1 MARLYRCSAVRA
13 LRRLA
18 LASIAAS
25 TAALVLGFVRGKSE
39 ILILPLAISTGLA
52 LIGEAR
58 HSGWSP
64 TLWFLAQAGLCALGR
79 SGGLWELI
87 SISCALAYW
96 DLSAFCD
103 RMRNAGRID
112 EPQLLFQRHLLY
124 LLATIG
130 VGLGLGIASVIV
142 RIDGDFAGALLLGI
156 IALSG
161 LSQLLRRAQVPTTQ
175 LGSFRSGQADRNS

>member
-1 MARLYRCSAVRA
+1 MRP

-18 LASIAAS
+18 LASLASS

-79 SGGLWELI
+79 SGELWELI

-96 DLSAFCD
+96 DLSAFRY

-124 LLATIG
+124 LLATMV
-130 VGLGLGIASVIV
+130 VGFGLGIASVIV
-142 RIDGDFAGALLLGI
+142 RIESDFAGALLLGI
-156 IALSG
+156 IALAG
-161 LSQLLRRAQVPTTQ
+161 LSQLLRRAQVLTTQ
-175 LGSFRSGQADRNS
+175 LGSFGSGQADRNS

>member
-1 MARLYRCSAVRA
+1 
-13 LRRLA
+13 
-18 LASIAAS
+18 
-25 TAALVLGFVRGKSE
+25 
-39 ILILPLAISTGLA
+39 
-52 LIGEAR
+52 
-58 HSGWSP
+58 
-64 TLWFLAQAGLCALGR
+64 
-79 SGGLWELI
+79 
-87 SISCALAYW
+87 
-96 DLSAFCD
+96 
-103 RMRNAGRID
+103 MRNAGRID